1 MKRSTDRIL
10 TSHAGNLPR
19 PADLWQM
26 LLDRDAGKGPD
37 EATLQAR
44 ISAAVKD
51 VVRQQVEAGIDIVND
66 GEQSKRS
73 WQTYASTRLAGL
85 EQRASTGAPRDIG
98 IIGRDLKEF
107 NEYFSNFG
115 AGAAGAPPT
124 LRAGATGGLSD
135 PVYCV
140 GPLQYIGAEQTQT
153 DIANLKAALDGV
165 QVEEAVLTAIAPGTI
180 EHWLRNEYFK
190 SDEEF
195 LFAIAEAM
203 NAEYRAITDAGFL
216 LQIDDP
222 DLADAWQIHAD
233 MDVAAYRSFADLRVE
248 SINVALKGVPRESV
262 RLHVCWGSIHGPH
275 KNDIPLQHIAD
286 LILKVNAGVYSV
298 EASNPRH
305 EHEWRVWEDFPLPD
319 GTALMPGVV
328 GHASDFVE
336 HPELVAERIQRYAG
350 VVGRENV
357 IAGTDCGLGGRV
369 GHERIAWAKFQS
381 LAEGARIASQ
391 RLWKQAGAFPLASRR
406 LYNLASPGDRKK

>member
-26 LLDRDAGKGPD
+26 LLDRDAGKGPGD
-37 EATLQAR
+37 EALQQR
-44 ISAAVKD
+44 ISRAVSE
-51 VVRQQVEAGIDIVND
+51 VVRQQADVGIDIVND

-73 WQTYASTRLAGL
+73 WQTYANTRLAGL
-85 EQRASTGAPRDIG
+85 EQRPSSGGPRDIG

-107 NEYFSNFG
+107 NEYFRNFG
-115 AGAAGAPPT
+115 GGGAGAPPT

-140 GPLQYIGAEQTQT
+140 GPLQYIGLDQTRT
-153 DIANLKAALDGV
+153 DIANLNAALQGV
-165 QVEEAVLTAIAPGTI
+165 EVEEAVLTAIAPGTI
-180 EHWLRNEYFK
+180 EHWLRNEYYK
-190 SDEEF
+190 TDEEF

-203 NAEYRAITDAGFL
+203 NQEYKAITDAGFL

-248 SINVALKGVPRESV
+248 SINVALKGIRRESV

-275 KNDIPLQHIAD
+275 KNDIPLREIAD

-305 EHEWRVWEDFPLPD
+305 EHEWRVWENFKLPE

-328 GHASDFVE
+328 GHASDFIE
-336 HPELVAERIQRYAG
+336 HPELVAERLVRYAG

-369 GHERIAWAKFQS
+369 GHEKLVWAKFES
-381 LAEGARIASQ
+381 LAEGARLASE
-391 RLWKQAGAFPLASRR
+391 RLWSR
-406 LYNLASPGDRKK
+406 